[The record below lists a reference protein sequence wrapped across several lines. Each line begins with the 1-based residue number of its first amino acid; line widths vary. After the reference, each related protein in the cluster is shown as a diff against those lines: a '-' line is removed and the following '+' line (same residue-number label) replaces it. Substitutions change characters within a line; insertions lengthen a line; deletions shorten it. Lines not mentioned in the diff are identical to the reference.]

1 MVSTHSGEL
10 EDFGGEVLKNGGHV
24 DGGLGSDTHLVLGV
38 VLEEALNTSAW
49 EL

>member
-1 MVSTHSGEL
+1 MTHSGEL
-10 EDFGGEVLKNGGHV
+10 ENFGGEVFKDGSHV

-38 VLEEALNTSAW
+38 VLEEALDTSAW